1 MNTDMNPPSS
11 TPPAPVAFPGDLKGP
26 KPITTDEVAI
36 VSDPT
41 PHLAD
46 YINQLH
52 IIEGPNGMCMCG
64 TDGKTCQE
72 LLAEASQEVRD
83 SLLMLNLVSAT
94 PPAQPAVVPER
105 CKCFTEVENKLKERG
120 LQVSDSCQA
129 LGVASLTL
137 TFSIGFPLQRIDHK
151 KLKHGEPKFLAFS
164 HCPFCGKPYPKD
176 E

>member
-11 TPPAPVAFPGDLKGP
+11 TPPAPVRLPDYKHDNRPQRGLWAPGGYVNKCQTCGAHYVGDKQSL
-26 KPITTDEVAI
+26 DC
-36 VSDPT
+36 
-41 PHLAD
+41 AD
-46 YINQLH
+46 CAY
-52 IIEGPNGMCMCG
+52 
-64 TDGKTCQE
+64 
-72 LLAEASQEVRD
+72 ASPP
-83 SLLMLNLVSAT
+83 VSAT